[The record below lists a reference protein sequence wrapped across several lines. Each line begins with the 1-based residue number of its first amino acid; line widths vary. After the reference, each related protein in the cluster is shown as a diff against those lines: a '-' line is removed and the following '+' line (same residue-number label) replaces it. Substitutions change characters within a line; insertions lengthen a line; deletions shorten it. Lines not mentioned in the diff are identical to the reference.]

1 MLVSSTNIFTVFN
14 GLINENSF
22 TILVKIN
29 EKNVKTETLINSG
42 AGGKFIDQNYARTL
56 KLLLQNLTKPI
67 PANP

>member
-42 AGGKFIDQNYARTL
+42 AGGEFIDQNYARTL